1 MLTGNYHNWRG
12 CGLAHLYRSNHF
24 LFEYLNK
31 APIQLF
37 EVFLSSCVVSCK
49 VSFWQIINFFVVW
62 SKSEGPAPNPNQL
75 ELTPATGIYLTILP
89 LTTWQANKEGKKHFR
104 SVVYKLL
111 NVDPPIPE
119 IRLLTRKT
127 NSIPNQLPLVT
138 RDIMDTN
145 IVCYTAIFSVVTQCP
160 PPPPPSHSP
169 NQLEL
174 TPATGIYLI
183 ILPFKNNMTGKQG
196 GEKHTLEVLSTNC

>member
-12 CGLAHLYRSNHF
+12 CGLAHLCRSNHF

-62 SKSEGPAPNPNQL
+62 LKSEGPAPQPQ
-75 ELTPATGIYLTILP
+75 PTGTDTSHWHLP
-89 LTTWQANKEGKKHFR
+89 DHTTFNNMTGKQGGEKKHFR

-145 IVCYTAIFSVVTQCP
+145 IVCYTAVFSVVTQCAMPPSP
-160 PPPPPSHSP
+160 PPTAPTNWNWHQPLASIWSS
-169 NQLEL
+169 
-174 TPATGIYLI
+174 YL
-183 ILPFKNNMTGKQG
+183 LKTTWQANKEGKN
-196 GEKHTLEVLSTNC
+196 TL